1 MHTHAK
7 EGNIHSHKGPCS
19 LFHPV
24 TSPLLNL
31 GAAFSCAAFNQVFG
45 NKAWSATGSPA
56 MCVWICQGSLVPH
69 PSQMMAAH
77 PFLVLHIGD
86 SLEGRSHVDP
96 GLKHQKDLRHGAET
110 VARRWLTSSPLAGRD
125 AAADPV

>member
-1 MHTHAK
+1 
-7 EGNIHSHKGPCS
+7 
-19 LFHPV
+19 
-24 TSPLLNL
+24 
-31 GAAFSCAAFNQVFG
+31 
-45 NKAWSATGSPA
+45 

-77 PFLVLHIGD
+77 PFVVLHIGD